1 MVGPQFSCSFS
12 FPWGLA
18 LTTTKTDF
26 DFGDA
31 KLIELSSQ
39 LKFPWLLSN
48 GFHHP
53 AGDRKRLLG
62 SGQEYLVRHLDNGL
76 RVGFIGLA
84 GTYVSYIPV
93 S

>member
-1 MVGPQFSCSFS
+1 MVGANLKSRVPFH
-12 FPWGLA
+12 WGLA

-31 KLIELSSQ
+31 KLIELSSR